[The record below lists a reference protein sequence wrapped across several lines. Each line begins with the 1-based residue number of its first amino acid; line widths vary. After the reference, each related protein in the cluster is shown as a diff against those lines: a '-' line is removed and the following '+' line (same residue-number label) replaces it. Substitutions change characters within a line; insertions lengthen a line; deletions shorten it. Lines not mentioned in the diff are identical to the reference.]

1 MAQNA
6 KRTRAR
12 LSRIKPLLQR
22 RSLEASRWGQDLL
35 GEIMEASRRDDILIK
50 EHDFPDFKGAWI
62 LPKDHRRQGV
72 ILYLHGGG
80 YTCGGLDYATG
91 FGSVLADE
99 CGTSV
104 FCCAYRLA
112 PEHPFPA
119 AVEDVLAAYK
129 YLLSKGYDRITL
141 SGESAGGGLCYA
153 LCLQLK
159 ELGLPQPCGIIAISP
174 WADLT
179 NSGDS
184 CVSNQDTDP
193 TLTKE
198 QLDGY
203 TRCYTDD
210 PANPLASPL
219 FADLEGLSPSL
230 IFAGGDEILLSDAQ
244 ALHGKLLAQG
254 CDSHLV
260 VTPER
265 WHGYVLYQL
274 EEDQDDF
281 VKINTFLDVHM
292 ARADKLR
299 WVKLDNAAKIYPASR
314 NRHWSNVFRISAT
327 LTEPVDVATL
337 QSALDVTVRRF
348 PTIAARLRRGAFWY
362 YLQQLKEA
370 PKIQK
375 EYSYPLA
382 YMHSEEARR
391 CAFRV
396 IAYKNRIAVE
406 FFHSLTDGTGGLTFV
421 KTLTAE
427 YLQQK
432 YGIHITAE
440 KGVLGRLENP
450 SQEEFRDDFLK
461 YAGPVNASRKETDA
475 WHYQGTQEPDGRLNL
490 VCLQMNVKDALQKA
504 HEYDTTLTGFLTA
517 VVMQAVLNL
526 QAEKVPNIR
535 RRKAVKVLVPVNLRS
550 LFPSKS
556 LRNFA
561 LYCIPE
567 LDPRLGE
574 YDFREVCRIVKL
586 KMAADITP
594 KQMSRMIATNVGS
607 EKLLI
612 VRVMPLPI
620 KNLVM
625 KAVFNAVGER
635 KSFMSLSNMGAVQ
648 LPEEMKPYVKRMDF
662 ILGVQASAPHNCGV
676 LSYGDTLYM
685 NFIRN
690 IKEPDLERHVYRV
703 LQELGLSV
711 TAQSNQEE

>member
-12 LSRIKPLLQR
+12 LSRIKPLLSR

-35 GEIMEASRRDDILIK
+35 GDIMEAARRDDILIK
-50 EHDFPDFKGAWI
+50 EHTFSNFRGAWV

-112 PEHPFPA
+112 PEHPYPA
-119 AVEDVLAAYK
+119 ALEDALDAYR
-129 YLLSKGYDRITL
+129 YLLSKGYTRITL
-141 SGESAGGGLCYA
+141 CGESAGGGLCYA
-153 LCLQLK
+153 LCLKLK
-159 ELGLPQPCGIIAISP
+159 ELDLPLPCDIIAISP
-174 WADLT
+174 WVDLT
-179 NSGDS
+179 ASGPSYETNEDS
-184 CVSNQDTDP
+184 DP
-193 TLTKE
+193 TLTPSIIRYYA
-198 QLDGY
+198 QLYSSDVA
-203 TRCYTDD
+203 D
-210 PANPLASPL
+210 PLVSPL
-219 FADLEGLSPSL
+219 FGDLTGLPPSL
-230 IFAGGDEILLSDAQ
+230 IFAGAEELLLSDAE
-244 ALHGKLLAQG
+244 ALHAKLLVQG
-254 CDSHLV
+254 CQSQLTV
-260 VTPER
+260 APER
-265 WHGYVLYQL
+265 WHGYVLYLL
-274 EEDQDDF
+274 EEDKGDLQ
-281 VKINTFLDVHM
+281 KIGAFLDEHM

-314 NRHWSNVFRISAT
+314 NRHWSNVFRLSAT
-327 LTEPVDVATL
+327 LTEPVDTEVL

-348 PTIAARLRRGAFWY
+348 PTIAARLRRGVFWY

-370 PKIQK
+370 PRVQK

-396 IAYKNRIAVE
+396 IAHKDRIAVE
-406 FFHSLTDGTGGLTFV
+406 FFHSLTDGTGGLIFL
-421 KTLTAE
+421 KTLVAE

-432 YGIHITAE
+432 YGIHIPAQL
-440 KGVLGRLENP
+440 GVLGRLEEP
-450 SQEEFRDDFLK
+450 SPEEMEDSFLK
-461 YAGPVNASRKETDA
+461 YAGPVSASRKETDA
-475 WHYQGTQEPDGRLNL
+475 WHFQGTEEPDGRLNL
-490 VCLQMNVKDALQKA
+490 ICFQLNVKEVLAKA
-504 HEYDTTLTGFLTA
+504 HAYDTTLTGFLCA
-517 VVMQAVLNL
+517 AVMQAILNL

-535 RRKAVKVLVPVNLRS
+535 RRKAVKVLVPVNLRK
-550 LFPSKS
+550 LFPSRS

-561 LYCIPE
+561 LYAIPE
-567 LDPRLGE
+567 LDPRLGR
-574 YDFREVCRIVKL
+574 YDFREVCKIVKL
-586 KMAADITP
+586 KMDADITP
-594 KQMSRMIATNVGS
+594 KQMSRMIATNVSS
-607 EKLLI
+607 ERMML

-635 KSFMSLSNMGAVQ
+635 KSFMSLSNLGAVQ
-648 LPEEMKPYVKRMDF
+648 FPNEMKPYIKRMDF

-676 LSYGDTLYM
+676 VSYGDTLYL

-690 IKEPDLERHVYRV
+690 IKEADLESHFYRV
-703 LQELGLSV
+703 LRDLGLSV
-711 TAQSNQEE
+711 TAESNQEE